1 MNSMARELKMRRQRR
16 SKRALAEINIVPYI
30 DVMLVLLVIFMIT
43 TPLLTQ
49 GVKVNLPSAKAETL
63 AAKPQPPIIVT
74 VDAKGL
80 YYINTNSNPEQVLS
94 PQALSIRIAAEL
106 QFAQR
111 QGQERQVLVKGDRDV
126 AYGRVVQAMVLLQNA
141 GVPQVGL
148 MTEDNH

>member
-1 MNSMARELKMRRQRR
+1 MRRQRR

-49 GVKVNLPSAKAETL
+49 GVKVNLPNAKAESL
-63 AAKPQPPIIVT
+63 APKPQPPIVVT
-74 VDAKGL
+74 VDAKGI
-80 YYINTNSNPEQVLS
+80 YYINTNSNPEQPLS
-94 PQALSIRIAAEL
+94 PEALSVRVAAEL
-106 QFAQR
+106 QLAQR
-111 QGQERQVLVKGDRDV
+111 QGHERQVLVKGDRDV